1 MQVTFYKP
9 QGNLNEH
16 AGYATI
22 IAGDAH
28 IAALVDH
35 TERSPQWSHM
45 LVIIT
50 WDENGGWW
58 DSVAPPKADRW
69 GPGSRVPAIIV
80 SPYAKRG
87 FVDSTQIRHVF
98 HPALHNKAIRPAD
111 AAGLEETR
119 CGHGS
124 SRQRNDR
131 RSGQRHNSAT
141 ARGYATA
148 PTDAD
153 PSSFERTSDHRTSA
167 VISANANW
175 RSTAMRQSRAAS

>member
-16 AGYATI
+16 AGYATV

-87 FVDSTQIRHVF
+87 FVDSTQYDTSSILRFITKRFALPMLPGLRKRGAAMAVAGSGTIGDLANAITLPQQGDTPQ
-98 HPALHNKAIRPAD
+98 HPPTRIRP
-111 AAGLEETR
+111 
-119 CGHGS
+119 
-124 SRQRNDR
+124 
-131 RSGQRHNSAT
+131 RSKEHQIIGP
-141 ARGYATA
+141 AR
-148 PTDAD
+148 
-153 PSSFERTSDHRTSA
+153 
-167 VISANANW
+167 
-175 RSTAMRQSRAAS
+175 